1 MISIVMFNRFK
12 IKFFRSLAI
21 FFCWLFLVSIS
32 KPLLAQNAL
41 PISESF
47 TNATATNIVFG
58 GSPGAIL
65 TANGGGDASGSG
77 FLRLTTNGLNQTG
90 FARSTGSFSST
101 NGVSVQFEYF
111 TYGGNGADGIVFFL
125 YDASVGS
132 FNIGAFGGSLGYT
145 QRNDP
150 IAGVS
155 KGFVAI
161 GLDEFGNFSNPTEG
175 RQGGPGFVPSSVTLR
190 GSGDG
195 NAQLATNYEYLT
207 SIQTSNQTAMTN
219 AFASTAFQIAGGV
232 NGRGLTSANA
242 GYRKVKMDLVP
253 NGFGTGFNITVI
265 ITENTSGTLAL
276 HTVVN
281 NFSYIPDD
289 GIPATLSYG
298 FAASTGG
305 SNNFHEIRNIDILA
319 AVAVAPT
326 AVADATTTLEDSP
339 VTFNIVNNDS
349 DQNGN
354 GTLNTGTGVDLNP
367 SVAPIQTSR
376 TVTGEGTYTYNG
388 NGTVTFVPVANFN
401 GTSTIQYTINDN
413 GGLTSSSVNIT
424 VTVTPVNDE
433 PSFTKGANQ
442 IVNKN
447 APAQTV
453 NGWATVI
460 SKGPANESSQTL
472 NFAVTNNNNPLFS
485 VQPAIATDGTLTYTP
500 AANVAGNATVTV
512 ILTDNGGTS
521 NGGDDTFATQTFTIT
536 VNDAPVAVA
545 DAATT
550 AEDTPVTFSVTGN
563 DTDVDGTI
571 DVTSVDLDPVTAG
584 VQATFTVSGQ
594 GTYTASNTG
603 TVTFTPVLNY
613 NGTATPVNYVVKDN
627 SGSLSNSTTIT
638 VTVTAVN
645 DAPVAVADAAT
656 TAEDTPVTFSVTGN
670 DTDVDGTIDVTIV
683 DLDPVT
689 AGVQTTFTVSGQGT
703 YTASNTGT
711 VTFTPVLNYNG
722 TATPVNY
729 V

>member
-47 TNATATNIVFG
+47 SNATATNIVFG
-58 GSPGAIL
+58 GTPRKAYL
-65 TANGGGDASGSG
+65 TANPDSTGNDAAGSG
-77 FLRLTTNGLNQTG
+77 FLRLTTNGASQTG

-111 TYGGNGADGIVFFL
+111 TYGGSGADGITFFL
-125 YDASVGS
+125 YDASAS
-132 FNIGAFGGSLGYT
+132 PFAIGAFGGSLGYA

-175 RQGGPGFVPSSVTLR
+175 RQGGVTGPGFGGATPSAVTLR

-195 NAQLATNYEYLT
+195 NAQVATNYEYLT

-219 AFASTAFQIAGGV
+219 ASAGTAFQIAGGV
-232 NGRGLTSANA
+232 NGRTGGSLTSADA

-253 NGFGTGFNITVI
+253 NGLGTGFNITVI
-265 ITENTSGTLAL
+265 ITENTSGTLAP

-326 AVADATTTLEDSP
+326 AVADAATTLEDTP
-339 VTFNIVNNDS
+339 VTFNIVSNDS

-367 SVAPIQTSR
+367 SVALIQTSR

-424 VTVTPVNDE
+424 VTVT
-433 PSFTKGANQ
+433 A
-442 IVNKN
+442 
-447 APAQTV
+447 
-453 NGWATVI
+453 
-460 SKGPANESSQTL
+460 
-472 NFAVTNNNNPLFS
+472 
-485 VQPAIATDGTLTYTP
+485 
-500 AANVAGNATVTV
+500 
-512 ILTDNGGTS
+512 
-521 NGGDDTFATQTFTIT
+521 

-545 DAATT
+545 DVATT

-571 DVTSVDLDPVTAG
+571 DVTSVDLDPVTVG
-584 VQATFTVSGQ
+584 VQTTFTVSGQ

-645 DAPVAVADAAT
+645 YAPVAV
-656 TAEDTPVTFSVTGN
+656 EDVYTVGKGGTLNVSVPGILNN
-670 DTDVDGTIDVTIV
+670 DTDTEGGTITAIKVTDPANGILTLNGNGSFTYVHNNGTSTSDSYTYKVNDGTIDGNTV
-683 DLDPVT
+683 
-689 AGVQTTFTVSGQGT
+689 TVSIIIT
-703 YTASNTGT
+703 FSNTPPIIADISKTGPRDQAVPFTSSDFTSKFTDPNGDALSKIKIVTLPTSGT
-711 VTFTPVLNYNG
+711 LKLDGVNIIMGQEIPLADLAKITF
-722 TATPVNY
+722 
-729 V
+729 